1 MVLLEVV
8 LMSGRKAVIDA
19 AAPMTARELRVAAQ
33 RHLQVRL
40 ASLVQGG
47 RVLPDDQLL
56 GRTEGETVQAV
67 VRGPCVA
74 SGCYS
79 RAFARVDA
87 AGQLRAWGSAAYGG
101 RLELEIDEVEQ
112 VQHAAAFF
120 EAGAFAAL
128 RSDGSAAH

>member
-1 MVLLEVV
+1 
-8 LMSGRKAVIDA
+8 MSGRKAVIDA

-33 RHLQVRL
+33 RHLQVSL

-47 RVLPDDQLL
+47 RVLPDGQLL
-56 GRTEGETVQAV
+56 GLGMEGETVQAV
-67 VRGPCVA
+67 VRGPCLA

-87 AGQLRAWGSAAYGG
+87 AGELRAWGSAAYGG
-101 RLELEIDEVEQ
+101 RLELEIKEVEQ

-128 RSDGSAAH
+128 RSDGSTAPYIS